1 MHKHV
6 CLFENMSY
14 NHVDLTRSALVK
26 NIYDASKTFGELRNV
41 TGIILPHIRLP
52 VNLLNIFRTY

>member
-6 CLFENMSY
+6 RLFENMSY
-14 NHVDLTRSALVK
+14 NYVGLTRSALVK
-26 NIYDASKTFGELRNV
+26 SIYDASKTFGELRNV
-41 TGIILPHIRLP
+41 TGIILPHRRLP